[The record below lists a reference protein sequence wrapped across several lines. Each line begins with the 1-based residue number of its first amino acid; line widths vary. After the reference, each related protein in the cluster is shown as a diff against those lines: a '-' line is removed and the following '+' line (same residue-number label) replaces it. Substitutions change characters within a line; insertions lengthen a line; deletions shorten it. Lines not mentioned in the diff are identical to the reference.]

1 MEQKKRREEAQKQRE
16 RYEESILIEKKRENL
31 RKLDELTKERVSLKK
46 KSNKKSIDPLNNTT
60 IVCSVPGE
68 NSKLN
73 LMNHSFNLANSRISR
88 DKNVSR
94 DFSESGLEDCN
105 QLYKDYQSF
114 VERHLKR
121 NEAKV

>member
-1 MEQKKRREEAQKQRE
+1 
-16 RYEESILIEKKRENL
+16 
-31 RKLDELTKERVSLKK
+31 LDEISKGRVSIKNKSKK
-46 KSNKKSIDPLNNTT
+46 KSSDQLNNTT

-105 QLYKDYQSF
+105 QLYRDYQSF
-114 VERHLKR
+114 VERHLRR
-121 NEAKV
+121 NDAEVFFTLCLRTLKSKNKLIK